1 MVSVRFEGRLGNN
14 LIQYL
19 VAKLF
24 ARKNNLFLKLEPH
37 IENFSCI
44 KKLNNENPKKFQN
57 HQTKT
62 FTKVITKKIII
73 NEEKSS
79 DESQEILE
87 IGLLCDCTSSMK
99 DWIERA
105 KETLN

>member
-1 MVSVRFEGRLGNN
+1 MTKKITQDQNPKKTN
-14 LIQYL
+14 LDKPKQQQ
-19 VAKLF
+19 
-24 ARKNNLFLKLEPH
+24 ET
-37 IENFSCI
+37 I
-44 KKLNNENPKKFQN
+44 KKTNNENPKKFQN